1 VAVTVR
7 YPDGRTD
14 AARQDVEL
22 PTVDATE
29 LDPAPGLSFLTEA
42 PARIVVELDEAD
54 ERAGDDSVPTRTG
67 RRWPTLTVGSV
78 VPFEPAGFSERES
91 EARLEGVTGASDLRA
106 LVVAERR
113 GNDRDAVT
121 TGEPLMPTA
130 AVLARMDCRVVVEAA
145 IPVYDVTSPEEAIRI
160 AISKTGGML
169 NPDLSYVEIS
179 MGSRTSPDG
188 EELPPAFIAAD
199 EALVALELEMT
210 VFNVERE
217 EHASRIARKEIGQ
230 RLENV
235 PLKVLSVER
244 VEGDDAGESESEPEP
259 ESDSASDADAPAE
272 GSDGDGEDLIPEF
285 DDLVEDG

>member
-1 VAVTVR
+1 
-7 YPDGRTD
+7 
-14 AARQDVEL
+14 
-22 PTVDATE
+22 
-29 LDPAPGLSFLTEA
+29 
-42 PARIVVELDEAD
+42 
-54 ERAGDDSVPTRTG
+54 
-67 RRWPTLTVGSV
+67 
-78 VPFEPAGFSERES
+78 
-91 EARLEGVTGASDLRA
+91 
-106 LVVAERR
+106 
-113 GNDRDAVT
+113 
-121 TGEPLMPTA
+121 MPTA
-130 AVLARMDCRVVVEAA
+130 ALLTRMDCRVVVEAA

-210 VFNVERE
+210 VFNVEQE

-235 PLKVLSVER
+235 PLKILSVER
-244 VEGDDAGESESEPEP
+244 LEGDDAAESDADPDPDPEP
-259 ESDSASDADAPAE
+259 GSDADAPAE
-272 GSDGDGEDLIPEF
+272 GSDGGSEDLIPEF

>member
-1 VAVTVR
+1 
-7 YPDGRTD
+7 
-14 AARQDVEL
+14 
-22 PTVDATE
+22 
-29 LDPAPGLSFLTEA
+29 
-42 PARIVVELDEAD
+42 
-54 ERAGDDSVPTRTG
+54 
-67 RRWPTLTVGSV
+67 
-78 VPFEPAGFSERES
+78 
-91 EARLEGVTGASDLRA
+91 
-106 LVVAERR
+106 
-113 GNDRDAVT
+113 
-121 TGEPLMPTA
+121 
-130 AVLARMDCRVVVEAA
+130 MDCRVVVEAA
-145 IPVYDVTSPEEAIRI
+145 IPVYDVTTPEEAIRI

-244 VEGDDAGESESEPEP
+244 IEDDEDDAKDQSKTDTPEDDP
-259 ESDSASDADAPAE
+259 AADEDSD
-272 GSDGDGEDLIPEF
+272 DLIPEF